1 MTTKFTKSDFTE
13 GDLVKING
21 ESDDGAPE
29 EWIGEVVDI
38 NDPAGIVVCLL
49 ERTKEQSSKIWRF
62 LGSET
67 IAPVEAIT
75 EHVVPERPDG
85 MLTRRTV
92 KNAWEIMGF
101 SVGVDDFCLKEDEHE
116 VTLELGNVD
125 TSSDEDED
133 DEDDDDEDYDPGDAC
148 DEDEEIS
155 SDEECDDP
163 TLGGF
168 IVADEEEDG
177 DDDFVADTHNA
188 VNDWED
194 WQPRSKRQR
203 RFKRSVD
210 ALAQRAA
217 QEADDAAF
225 QRGEAA
231 SVRPPPKRK
240 RRKKKSQ

>member
-1 MTTKFTKSDFTE
+1 MTTKFNKSDFTE

-21 ESDDGAPE
+21 ESDDGKEE
-29 EWIGEVVDI
+29 EWIGEVVDVD
-38 NDPAGIVVCLL
+38 DPTGIVVCLL
-49 ERTKEQSSKIWRF
+49 ERTEEQNSKIWRF
-62 LGSET
+62 TGSET
-67 IAPVEAIT
+67 IAPVESIK

-85 MLTRRTV
+85 ILTRRTV
-92 KNAWEIMGF
+92 KNAWETLGF

-125 TSSDEDED
+125 TSSDEEEEEED
-133 DEDDDDEDYDPGDAC
+133 DEDDEDYDPGDAC
-148 DEDEEIS
+148 DGDEEMS

-177 DDDFVADTHNA
+177 DDDFVAETHNA

-210 ALAQRAA
+210 ALAQRAT

-225 QRGEAA
+225 ERGEAA
-231 SVRPPPKRK
+231 SVRPPK
-240 RRKKKSQ
+240 RKKKQR